1 MLNPDVP
8 PFSSMPAFFVY
19 LLLEF
24 VGSLSLSAIFTANM
38 IYQITVAGLTPL
50 QLVLV
55 GTTLETVIFLFEIP
69 TGVLADVK
77 SRRLSVII
85 GYLIMG
91 SGFVLEG
98 SLPAFWAI
106 ALAQGIWGLGY
117 TFTSGATQ
125 AWVADDVGEKLA
137 GQAFVRGA
145 QAASAGGLLGIGLGV
160 ALGRVNI
167 QLPIVLGGLGLI
179 LLAVLLIFVMKEE
192 GFKPVERLERSTWHA
207 MLGTI
212 KEARQLSCRQPVLL
226 VLLAIGLFYGLYCE
240 GLDRLWTAHLLENF
254 TAPFPAGVEAVV
266 WIGGVRAVTSLL
278 GIGVQELV
286 HRRLNLQQAER
297 IARVLLVFAAGIV
310 LALAGFGLA
319 RSFWLAVGLYVLISV
334 LRGVTHPL
342 QTTWINLR
350 VDDPEVRATTFSVYS
365 QVDAIGQIAGGPVV
379 GWIGNASIRAALVT
393 AGLVLAPVLPLYR
406 LAQRSERDASTL

>member
-1 MLNPDVP
+1 
-8 PFSSMPAFFVY
+8 MPALFVY

-24 VGSLSLSAIFTANM
+24 VGSLSLSAIFTANI

-85 GYLIMG
+85 GYLVMG

-98 SLPAFWAI
+98 SLPVFWAI

-125 AWVADDVGEKLA
+125 AWVADEVGEKLA
-137 GQAFVRGA
+137 GQAFLRGA

-160 ALGRVNI
+160 ALGTANI
-167 QLPIVLGGLGLI
+167 QLPIVLGGLALI
-179 LLAVLLIFVMKEE
+179 LLGVLLVFLMKEK
-192 GFKPVERLERSTWHA
+192 GFKPVERLDRSTWSA
-207 MLGTI
+207 MRRTVG
-212 KEARQLSCRQPVLL
+212 EARQLSRRQPVLL
-226 VLLAIGLFYGLYCE
+226 VLLAIGLFYGLYSE

-254 TAPFPAGVEAVV
+254 IPPFPAEIEPVV
-266 WIGGVRAVTSLL
+266 WIGGLNAFNSLL
-278 GIGVQELV
+278 GMGVQELA
-286 HRRLNLQQAER
+286 RRRVNLQRAER
-297 IARVLLVFAAGIV
+297 IARALLVFAAGIV
-310 LALAGFGLA
+310 LALVGFVLA
-319 RSFWLAVGLYVLISV
+319 KSFWLAVGLYVMISV

-342 QTTWINLR
+342 QTAWINLR

-379 GWIGNASIRAALVT
+379 GWIGNASIRAALVI

-406 LAQRSERDASTL
+406 LAQRSERDAVVMSDQSSEGE